1 MKGSQEQ
8 QVQNKRRKKSEI
20 EPKFNLQTT
29 LTLRKVITSLLKII
43 DNSKEE
49 RKRLTYD
56 KYKGGEERMR

>member
-1 MKGSQEQ
+1 
-8 QVQNKRRKKSEI
+8 
-20 EPKFNLQTT
+20 LQTT

-56 KYKGGEERMR
+56 KYKGGEERNEVRRLKWPTVELGD